1 MPSTDRS
8 QPDAEVES
16 SELVPGDL
24 LDGKYRIEGLLGGGG
39 IGAVYRAVQLPL
51 ERPVAIKVLHDDLL
65 TMKELRARFEREAR
79 VLSALT
85 HPHVVS
91 ISDYGIDGD
100 RPFLVMELL
109 EGRTLEEV
117 LRKGDMTPQ
126 LALDVTREILE
137 GLAFAHE
144 KGVAHRDLKPANV
157 FLLRGRDENEHV
169 KLLDFGLARVV
180 STKGA
185 EDDEVTLTKRGV
197 VFGTPA
203 YMSPEQA
210 AGTPADERS
219 DIYSLG
225 ILLFEMLAGRRP
237 FVGETRAEVLRG
249 HLADPLPRLASVRP
263 ELRAHEDLVEL
274 LDIATAKSPSDRYAD
289 GSAMLAALEALPDDP
304 AWLVDPAEVSVAATQ
319 VSIKPPP
326 VERSR
331 VGVGVAVGAG
341 AVAAIGALALAF
353 VWGSDE
359 PRPTPP
365 PVVEEAVEVPE
376 NSTPG
381 RPAARDPWEGDI
393 PEPLLPFHAMVEDDY
408 VFQERR
414 EIQPLYALARAMP
427 DDPRPLLLLAHLF
440 VGRGWYTLAI
450 ERYERAYALDET
462 VRGDPRMLRFLVRLA
477 SRDSV
482 GDLAAA
488 AIERIYGPEAL
499 TAVQTGIDDL
509 SGQALPQL
517 RLVQLR
523 DRLRD
528 PP

>member
-1 MPSTDRS
+1 MTDSERS
-8 QPDAEVES
+8 HPDAELES
-16 SELVPGDL
+16 SELLPGEV
-24 LDGKYRIEGLLGGGG
+24 LDGKYRVEGMLGGGG

-65 TMKELRARFEREAR
+65 SMKELRARFEREAR

-109 EGRTLEEV
+109 EGRTLEEL
-117 LRKGDMTPQ
+117 LRSGAMTPK
-126 LALDVTREILE
+126 LALEITREILE

-157 FLLRGRDENEHV
+157 FLLKGRDGSEHV

-185 EDDEVTLTKRGV
+185 DDDEVTLTKRGV

-219 DIYSLG
+219 DVYSLG
-225 ILLFEMLAGRRP
+225 VLLFEMLAGRRP

-289 GSAMLAALEALPDDP
+289 GAAMLEALEDLPADA

-326 VERSR
+326 PERIHR
-331 VGVGVAVGAG
+331 VGVAIGAG
-341 AVAAIGALALAF
+341 AALALGVVALTF
-353 VWGSDE
+353 MLGEGE
-359 PRPTPP
+359 PARPS
-365 PVVEEAVEVPE
+365 A
-376 NSTPG
+376 STPDVPPSTPSAPLAQR
-381 RPAARDPWEGDI
+381 RPPARDPWAGEI
-393 PEPLLPFHAMVEDDY
+393 PEPLLPFHAMVEDGY
-408 VFQERR
+408 VFEDRR
-414 EIQPLYALARAMP
+414 EIRVLYALVQAMP
-427 DDPRPLLLLAHLF
+427 DDPRPILLLGHLF
-440 VGRGWYTLAI
+440 VGREWYTHALA
-450 ERYERAYALDET
+450 RYERAYELDET
-462 VRGDPRMLRFLVRLA
+462 VRGDPHLLPNLVFMA
-477 SRDSV
+477 ARDSV
-482 GDLAAA
+482 GDRAAEL
-488 AIERIYGPEAL
+488 IERFYGPEAL
-499 TAVQTGIDDL
+499 PALQVGIDDQ
-509 SGQALPQL
+509 SGHALAQL
-517 RLVQLR
+517 RLVNLR
-523 DRLRD
+523 DRLRAMQ
-528 PP
+528 